1 MITASATY
9 TYITGSKVLYSSLD
23 TFIIPQ
29 VLDDDSIVRVEMRA
43 LGSTAVTTGNIAG
56 THTIELTYAT
66 LNALTPSG
74 ADDVEKFY
82 NLCEQA
88 VVDYLEAITEN
99 SAVTFTIV

>member
-1 MITASATY
+1 
-9 TYITGSKVLYSSLD
+9 
-23 TFIIPQ
+23 
-29 VLDDDSIVRVEMRA
+29 MRA

>member
-1 MITASATY
+1 MITASGNY
-9 TYITGSKVLYSSLD
+9 TYVTGSKVLYGNLD

-43 LGSTAVTTGNIAG
+43 LRSAGVTTGNIGG

-66 LNALTPSG
+66 INAFTPSG
-74 ADDVEKFY
+74 ADDVEKFF

-88 VVDYLEAITEN
+88 VVDYLEGLAEN
-99 SAVTFTIV
+99 AAVTFTIV